1 MTIDRRTHTRTR
13 EKTHFKTL
21 SFKESLYRAHN
32 LFSPLTSHV
41 TSLFQ
46 HTRAHDPVGVAGPV
60 DPAGPTHGVSPPRL
74 ADVWAQPHPRVAVIH
89 AGVAWAM
96 ASTGY
101 PPAAEAQMLRWFLF
115 SSLLFFFEFVWI
127 GFIGRSETG
136 YPAGYSST
144 RKTHQG
150 ICSESSAPYDVPQ
163 FFLLFF
169 FVYEGKIAR
178 LASHRAYYCTNY
190 CSIFGISSY
199 LISPVGL
206 TQLITNRIVSLL
218 IEYNNMWFR
227 FFSTFKLLY
236 WQSDNG

>member
-1 MTIDRRTHTRTR
+1 MSHHCSSIQEHTIQSTCGRAGWPGWAHSRHQPAASGWRVGPAPPSRRR
-13 EKTHFKTL
+13 
-21 SFKESLYRAHN
+21 
-32 LFSPLTSHV
+32 
-41 TSLFQ
+41 
-46 HTRAHDPVGVAGPV
+46 
-60 DPAGPTHGVSPPRL
+60 
-74 ADVWAQPHPRVAVIH
+74 HPRRRRVGHGFDGI
-89 AGVAWAM
+89 
-96 ASTGY
+96 STGRRS
-101 PPAAEAQMLRWFLF
+101 ADASLIFIFF
-115 SSLLFFFEFVWI
+115 SSFFFEFVWI

-178 LASHRAYYCTNY
+178 LAPHRAYYCTNY

>member
-46 HTRAHDPVGVAGPV
+46 HTRAHDPVNVWPGRLTRLGPLTALARRVWLTCGPSPTLASPSSTPASRGPWLRRDIHRQEKRRCFV
-60 DPAGPTHGVSPPRL
+60 DF
-74 ADVWAQPHPRVAVIH
+74 
-89 AGVAWAM
+89 
-96 ASTGY
+96 Y
-101 PPAAEAQMLRWFLF
+101 FLLF
-115 SSLLFFFEFVWI
+115 FFFEFVWI

-163 FFLLFF
+163 FFLLFFF

-236 WQSDNG
+236 